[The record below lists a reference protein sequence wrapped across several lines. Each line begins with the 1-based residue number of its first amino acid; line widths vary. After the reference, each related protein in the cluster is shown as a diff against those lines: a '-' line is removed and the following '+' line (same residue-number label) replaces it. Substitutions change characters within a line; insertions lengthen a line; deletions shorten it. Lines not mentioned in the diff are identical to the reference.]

1 MKKKLL
7 IVCFVIY
14 LMVVLVAIKALLDRN
29 ELGVFETKNHYYVCN
44 KKIKEYDASSLVH
57 FDKNADYEKLVNEEV
72 YYFDLNDELKIGEL
86 ESFDKENEVFT
97 IDGVEYEK
105 EDRLLGRP
113 DKAYQIVG
121 SFLNIITSRAFYLI
135 FVIIPIIGLFVY
147 EIHLFKIYLSH
158 EKDSKE
164 EDDDNDKKSKKKDK

>member
-29 ELGVFETKNHYYVCN
+29 ELGVFETKNHYYICS

-57 FDKNADYEKLVNEEV
+57 FDKNADYEKLVDEEI
-72 YYFDLNDELKIGEL
+72 YYFDLNDELKTGKLEL
-86 ESFDKENEVFT
+86 SDKEKGLFT

-105 EDRLLGRP
+105 DRLLGRP

-135 FVIIPIIGLFVY
+135 FVIIPFLGLLIY
-147 EIHLFKIYLSH
+147 EIYLFTKYSSH
-158 EKDSKE
+158 EKLVWW
-164 EDDDNDKKSKKKDK
+164 